1 MGFAINAVHPTYWER
16 HEPIEKPMLASAI
29 YSQNITKELTEHKK
43 LHSEL
48 AKIGESVRGEHL
60 ILR

>member
-1 MGFAINAVHPTYWER
+1 MSYAISVVYPDRLEVHPT
-16 HEPIEKPMLASAI
+16 IENPMIVSAI